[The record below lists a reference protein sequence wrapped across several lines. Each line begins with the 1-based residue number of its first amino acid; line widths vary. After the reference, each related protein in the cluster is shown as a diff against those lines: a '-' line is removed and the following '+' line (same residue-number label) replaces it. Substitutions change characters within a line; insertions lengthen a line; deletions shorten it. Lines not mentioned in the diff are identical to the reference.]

1 MRAPVRAGS
10 PGTRACVCAYVY
22 SNEPIN
28 CFNCRRKGPAGRKLN
43 ARSAKFDYPPAS
55 ASSAL
60 SCNSIWKVQISD
72 WERECERTHTIRD
85 PYLVGAKK
93 RRRQEVRKMCL
104 NSFSLVGQ
112 MNRRA
117 RLFAA
122 GARGELKFVA
132 WLVPYGRASQ
142 RANSMGK

>member
-1 MRAPVRAGS
+1 MVRAPVRAGS
-10 PGTRACVCAYVY
+10 PGTRVYVY

-72 WERECERTHTIRD
+72 WENANARTPCETLIWSVPKKTATTRSEENVSQFLFLLLAGWIGSGAFVCGGRERWIEICG
-85 PYLVGAKK
+85 L
-93 RRRQEVRKMCL
+93 
-104 NSFSLVGQ
+104 
-112 MNRRA
+112 
-117 RLFAA
+117 A
-122 GARGELKFVA
+122 GPLWPGE
-132 WLVPYGRASQ
+132 SQ
-142 RANSMGK
+142 GANSMGK